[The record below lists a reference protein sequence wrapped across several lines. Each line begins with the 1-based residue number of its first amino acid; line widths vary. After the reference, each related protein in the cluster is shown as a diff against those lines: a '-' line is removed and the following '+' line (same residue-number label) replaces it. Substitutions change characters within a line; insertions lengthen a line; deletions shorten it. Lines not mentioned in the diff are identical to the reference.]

1 MVRATDGNTCWKE
14 FTTGLKLYICVLKN
28 VLSLSASLEYSLG
41 LTFCSF
47 FPRYWQVVSKLMYEV
62 ENHYFLCRML
72 LAAVTLFLLVLRTE
86 LEQCVSV
93 CESKRQRSLSRKSR
107 QSGLNHSLFFSP
119 PPRSLWWVLTM
130 PPFLRITLSNY
141 DVGALS
147 PLSDAPICAIRIK
160 ESIDT
165 GMYSCTCLCKK
176 CNSWQRDLT
185 TSVWLSLSAALKS
198 PQGNWF
204 LTNIFEL

>member
-107 QSGLNHSLFFSP
+107 QSGLNHSLFFP
-119 PPRSLWWVLTM
+119 PPPGAFGECSPCHPSCVSPSVITM
-130 PPFLRITLSNY
+130 WARCLLFLML
-141 DVGALS
+141 
-147 PLSDAPICAIRIK
+147 P
-160 ESIDT
+160 
-165 GMYSCTCLCKK
+165 
-176 CNSWQRDLT
+176 
-185 TSVWLSLSAALKS
+185 SVPS
-198 PQGNWF
+198 G
-204 LTNIFEL
+204 